1 MDEIYY
7 YYWYSL
13 GDDEISVVE
22 LDLYENEELDTVKA
36 APNRYSFWMVSKSK
50 DKKKDFFLQVSK
62 VFENDVYAAA
72 RLHEVAI
79 ENRKAL
85 WTDYDKLVKE

>member
-7 YYWYSL
+7 YYRYSL

-36 APNRYSFWMVSKSK
+36 ASSRYSFTMVSKSK